1 MTKTKF
7 HRVKEVAE
15 LLSCGVSTV
24 HYWVKQGKLNP
35 PTKLSEKVA
44 VWSDED
50 IQEFIERAKGGA
62 Q

>member
-1 MTKTKF
+1 MTKCY
-7 HRVKEVAE
+7 RVKEVAA

-44 VWSDED
+44 VWSDDD
-50 IQEFIERAKGGA
+50 IKEFIERAKGNA